1 MMDIML
7 LNETD
12 INNPVVKSPET
23 NAFAVQAL
31 LKIPLRL
38 FSRKDRKRIRQ
49 GWLQTQARMSKR
61 KSSKEDGA
69 SIPSYELTAL
79 NPAVLALKVKIMQ
92 LPTSYEVSTIND
104 IPICNMLT
112 NYQGMKFDDLVQL
125 ADALAHPRGTIAHLR
140 VNIAEFK
147 KFAELTLM

>member
-1 MMDIML
+1 MIDIML
-7 LNETD
+7 LNETN

-31 LKIPLRL
+31 LKIPLHL

-49 GWLQTQARMSKR
+49 GWLQTQAHKSKK
-61 KSSKEDGA
+61 KSSKEDNT

-104 IPICNMLT
+104 IPIYNMLT
-112 NYQGMKFDDLVQL
+112 SL
-125 ADALAHPRGTIAHLR
+125 
-140 VNIAEFK
+140 
-147 KFAELTLM
+147 